1 MCIFH
6 SLFHSHSVPLRS
18 LRERLPRARLTEAR
32 LTKKKKH
39 QNLRLLVKT
48 GGPSLGLF
56 LEWNS
61 TALGMSAAQGN
72 LVADTLSKI
81 LSAILDSASEAPL
94 RDLDYLGPVNRTRLV
109 SWNEA
114 SPVDA
119 VERCVHH
126 VIADHVAQQP
136 GAEAVC
142 AWDGSLTYLELDR
155 AAARLAARLVG
166 CGVGPEVLVPLC
178 FDKSVCL

>member
-1 MCIFH
+1 
-6 SLFHSHSVPLRS
+6 
-18 LRERLPRARLTEAR
+18 
-32 LTKKKKH
+32 
-39 QNLRLLVKT
+39 
-48 GGPSLGLF
+48 
-56 LEWNS
+56 
-61 TALGMSAAQGN
+61 MSAAQGN

-155 AAARLAARLVG
+155 AAARLAARLVD